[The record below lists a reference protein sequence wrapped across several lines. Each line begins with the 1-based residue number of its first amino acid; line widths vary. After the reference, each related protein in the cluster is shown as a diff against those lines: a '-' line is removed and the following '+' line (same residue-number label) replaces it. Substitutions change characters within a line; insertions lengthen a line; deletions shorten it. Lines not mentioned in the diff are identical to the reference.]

1 MKTFFT
7 IGTLAIIIVILVIVF
22 TGKNQSVPVNT
33 QNQIGF
39 PVASSTV
46 NGSGTSA
53 FGTSISQ
60 VTNAIAA
67 SGTTTVMTK
76 DFLHNGVTL
85 ADPSNEGNYYLT
97 GASTDGYAIGFRTP
111 GEFFTIALQQ
121 EPLGETRVAA
131 ENFLLST
138 LGVTQDQLCHLK
150 YYLGTDVHTNSYYAG
165 KNLGFSFCPGAT
177 VLPK

>member
-22 TGKNQSVPVNT
+22 TGKNQSVLVDT
-33 QNQIGF
+33 QNQTGF
-39 PVASSTV
+39 PVAPSVV
-46 NGSGTSA
+46 NGSGTST
-53 FGTSISQ
+53 FGTPASQ
-60 VTNAIAA
+60 LTMPLAV
-67 SGTTTVMTK
+67 SSSTTMMAK
-76 DFLHNGVTL
+76 DFIHNGVTL

-121 EPLGETRVAA
+121 EPLGQTRLAA
-131 ENFLLST
+131 ENFLLGT